1 VPRAAVLLPARDAAG
16 TVRAA
21 AVSILRQGFRDL
33 ALVAVDDGSVDDTAQ
48 LAREVGVVGPPALAA
63 EVAVDRYRM
72 LNHAKSFKKQMMTAK
87 RFAFLPE
94 QVEVVEGDEVTINV
108 RSADGTHGIEIE
120 KLKVKKAIPRGGE
133 VVTLSFTA
141 PAPGR
146 YVIKCSEY
154 CGRGHDDMKSVL
166 VVAARTR

>member
-1 VPRAAVLLPARDAAG
+1 MQVWKTFMRIGGMAAVLAA
-16 TVRAA
+16 VAMAA
-21 AVSILRQGFRDL
+21 APVLTRAEAPAPR
-33 ALVAVDDGSVDDTAQ
+33 AVTV
-48 LAREVGVVGPPALAA
+48 E
-63 EVAVDRYRM
+63 
-72 LNHAKSFKKQMMTAK
+72 MTAK

-94 QVEVVEGDEVTINV
+94 QVEVVEGDEVAINV

>member
-1 VPRAAVLLPARDAAG
+1 MQVWKTFMRIGGMAAVLAA
-16 TVRAA
+16 VAMAA
-21 AVSILRQGFRDL
+21 APVLTRAEAPAPR
-33 ALVAVDDGSVDDTAQ
+33 AVTV
-48 LAREVGVVGPPALAA
+48 E
-63 EVAVDRYRM
+63 
-72 LNHAKSFKKQMMTAK
+72 MTAK

>member
-1 VPRAAVLLPARDAAG
+1 MQVWKTSMRISGLAA
-16 TVRAA
+16 
-21 AVSILRQGFRDL
+21 
-33 ALVAVDDGSVDDTAQ
+33 
-48 LAREVGVVGPPALAA
+48 ALAA
-63 EVAVDRYRM
+63 VTVAAGPVLTRAEAPAPR
-72 LNHAKSFKKQMMTAK
+72 LVTVEMTAK

-94 QVEVVEGDEVTINV
+94 QVEVAEGDEVTINV

-154 CGRGHDDMKSVL
+154 CGRGHDDMTSVL
-166 VVAARTR
+166 VVAPRPQ

>member
-1 VPRAAVLLPARDAAG
+1 MQVWKTSMRIGGMAAVLAA
-16 TVRAA
+16 VAMAA
-21 AVSILRQGFRDL
+21 APVLTRAEAPPPR
-33 ALVAVDDGSVDDTAQ
+33 AVTV
-48 LAREVGVVGPPALAA
+48 E
-63 EVAVDRYRM
+63 
-72 LNHAKSFKKQMMTAK
+72 MTAK

-154 CGRGHDDMKSVL
+154 CGRGHDDMKSVV
-166 VVAARTR
+166 VVAARNR

>member
-1 VPRAAVLLPARDAAG
+1 MQVWKTFTRISGLAVALAAG
-16 TVRAA
+16 TA
-21 AVSILRQGFRDL
+21 AV
-33 ALVAVDDGSVDDTAQ
+33 
-48 LAREVGVVGPPALAA
+48 GPVLTRA
-63 EVAVDRYRM
+63 EVPAPRSVTVEM
-72 LNHAKSFKKQMMTAK
+72 IAK

-94 QVEVVEGDEVTINV
+94 QVEVAEGDEVTINI
-108 RSADGTHGIEIE
+108 RSADGTHGIEIG
-120 KLKVKKAIPRGGE
+120 KLKVKKTIPRGGD

-166 VVAARTR
+166 LVAPRTQ

>member
-1 VPRAAVLLPARDAAG
+1 MQVWKTFVRISGLAA
-16 TVRAA
+16 
-21 AVSILRQGFRDL
+21 
-33 ALVAVDDGSVDDTAQ
+33 
-48 LAREVGVVGPPALAA
+48 ALAA
-63 EVAVDRYRM
+63 VTVAAGPVLTRAEVPTPRLVTVE
-72 LNHAKSFKKQMMTAK
+72 MTAK

-94 QVEVVEGDEVTINV
+94 QVEVAEGDEVTINV

-166 VVAARTR
+166 VVAPRTR

>member
-1 VPRAAVLLPARDAAG
+1 MQVRKTFMRIGGTAA
-16 TVRAA
+16 
-21 AVSILRQGFRDL
+21 
-33 ALVAVDDGSVDDTAQ
+33 
-48 LAREVGVVGPPALAA
+48 ALAA
-63 EVAVDRYRM
+63 VAVAAAPALTRAEAPAPR
-72 LNHAKSFKKQMMTAK
+72 AVTVEMTAK

-108 RSADGTHGIEIE
+108 RSADGNHGIEIE
-120 KLKVKKAIPRGGE
+120 KLKVKKPIPRGGE

-154 CGRGHDDMKSVL
+154 CGRGHDDMKSVV

>member
-1 VPRAAVLLPARDAAG
+1 MQVWKTFTRISGLAAALAAG
-16 TVRAA
+16 TVAA
-21 AVSILRQGFRDL
+21 
-33 ALVAVDDGSVDDTAQ
+33 
-48 LAREVGVVGPPALAA
+48 GPVLTRA
-63 EVAVDRYRM
+63 EVPAPRSVTVEM
-72 LNHAKSFKKQMMTAK
+72 IAK

-94 QVEVVEGDEVTINV
+94 QVEVAEGDEVTINI
-108 RSADGTHGIEIE
+108 RSADGTHGIEIG
-120 KLKVKKAIPRGGE
+120 KLKVKKTIPRGGD

-166 VVAARTR
+166 LVAPRTQ

>member
-1 VPRAAVLLPARDAAG
+1 MQVWKTSMRISGLAA
-16 TVRAA
+16 
-21 AVSILRQGFRDL
+21 
-33 ALVAVDDGSVDDTAQ
+33 
-48 LAREVGVVGPPALAA
+48 ALAA
-63 EVAVDRYRM
+63 VTVAAGPVLTRAEVPTPRLVTVE
-72 LNHAKSFKKQMMTAK
+72 MTAK

-94 QVEVVEGDEVTINV
+94 QVEVAEGDEVTINV

-146 YVIKCSEY
+146 YVIRCSEY

>member
-1 VPRAAVLLPARDAAG
+1 MQVWKTCVRISGLAA
-16 TVRAA
+16 
-21 AVSILRQGFRDL
+21 
-33 ALVAVDDGSVDDTAQ
+33 
-48 LAREVGVVGPPALAA
+48 ALAA
-63 EVAVDRYRM
+63 VAVAAGPVLTRAEVPTPR
-72 LNHAKSFKKQMMTAK
+72 LVTVEMTAK

-94 QVEVVEGDEVTINV
+94 QVEVAEGDEVTVNV

-146 YVIKCSEY
+146 YLIKCSEY

>member
-1 VPRAAVLLPARDAAG
+1 MQVWKTFMRIGGPLAAVAVVTATAVPVLTRAEIPVPRQV
-16 TVRAA
+16 TV
-21 AVSILRQGFRDL
+21 
-33 ALVAVDDGSVDDTAQ
+33 
-48 LAREVGVVGPPALAA
+48 E
-63 EVAVDRYRM
+63 
-72 LNHAKSFKKQMMTAK
+72 MTAK

-108 RSADGTHGIEIE
+108 RSADGTHGIEIS
-120 KLKVKKAIPRGGE
+120 KPKVKKVIPRGGD

-146 YVIKCSEY
+146 YPITCSEY

-166 VVAARTR
+166 VVAPRTR

>member
-1 VPRAAVLLPARDAAG
+1 VLTR
-16 TVRAA
+16 
-21 AVSILRQGFRDL
+21 
-33 ALVAVDDGSVDDTAQ
+33 
-48 LAREVGVVGPPALAA
+48 A
-63 EVAVDRYRM
+63 EVPAPRLVTVE
-72 LNHAKSFKKQMMTAK
+72 MTAK

-94 QVEVVEGDEVTINV
+94 QVEVAEGDEVTINV

-166 VVAARTR
+166 VVAARAR

>member
-1 VPRAAVLLPARDAAG
+1 MQVRKTFMRVGGMAAVL
-16 TVRAA
+16 A
-21 AVSILRQGFRDL
+21 AV
-33 ALVAVDDGSVDDTAQ
+33 TATS
-48 LAREVGVVGPPALAA
+48 GPVLMRA
-63 EVAVDRYRM
+63 EVPPPRIVTVE
-72 LNHAKSFKKQMMTAK
+72 MTAK

-108 RSADGTHGIEIE
+108 RSADGTHGIEIK

-146 YVIKCSEY
+146 YVITCSEY